1 MVGFPACA
9 SLRYPAIARTV
20 CCRLDRGAIFIP
32 VAQRGRNTMRGACF
46 DASKQHAKF
55 AKTRGSLDSVAEKLQ
70 GKSAR
75 TSVRATMV
83 SF

>member
-1 MVGFPACA
+1 
-9 SLRYPAIARTV
+9 
-20 CCRLDRGAIFIP
+20 
-32 VAQRGRNTMRGACF
+32 MRGACF